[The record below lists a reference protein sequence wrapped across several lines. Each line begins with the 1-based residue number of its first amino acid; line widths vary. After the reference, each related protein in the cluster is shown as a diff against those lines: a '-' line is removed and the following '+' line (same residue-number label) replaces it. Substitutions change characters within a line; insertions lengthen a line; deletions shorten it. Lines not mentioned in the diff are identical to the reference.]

1 MSWDTFFSTFF
12 LVFMAE
18 LGDKTQL
25 AVITQTCKYR
35 RGLPVFVG
43 ASLAL
48 SGVTALGV
56 GGGQALS
63 NLIPEA
69 AIRAV
74 AAALFVIMGVLLWRE
89 ATCAEDDTAEEEMEA
104 QRVDDPLLGKG
115 RHALWHGE
123 AFVSTLGLL
132 FFAEL
137 GDKTQLAVMGLASK
151 QPAPWAVFVGGA
163 LALTTITALAVI
175 VGHQIR
181 ERVPERL
188 LLRLS
193 AVFFVVMGVLMGL
206 NVV

>member
-1 MSWDTFFSTFF
+1 MSWDTFLSTFF
-12 LVFMAE
+12 LVFVAE

-35 RGLPVFVG
+35 RGLPVFLG

-48 SGVTALGV
+48 TGVTALGV
-56 GGGQALS
+56 GGGQALG
-63 NLIPEA
+63 NVIPQNM
-69 AIRAV
+69 IRAV
-74 AAALFVIMGVLLWRE
+74 AAGLFVVMGVLLWRE
-89 ATCAEDDTAEEEMEA
+89 SIQCEDEATMDEEWCADA
-104 QRVDDPLLGKG
+104 PLSKG
-115 RHALWHGE
+115 RRALWHGK

-151 QPAPWAVFVGGA
+151 RPTPWAVFVGGA
-163 LALTTITALAVI
+163 LALTTITALGVV
-175 VGHQIR
+175 VGRQMRKWI
-181 ERVPERL
+181 PEGL

-193 AVFFVVMGVLMGL
+193 ALFFIVMGVLMGS